1 MIGQFGPEG
10 GTLSCEDSDVI
21 VEIPPGAIPPD
32 RRDQLII
39 ARICLCPDSIGPK
52 LTDPDSLWL
61 SPLVDLESPGLQRFD
76 KNVLIKIPHRARVQP
91 GWTFS
96 VHYTDPTADTKN
108 NWQTDTTRA
117 TVNQL
122 PEAATFLHS
131 KYTDT
136 QAMWNC
142 VEQKWHFCTEEKASN
157 DVTRLTFS
165 VDEKYVNIS
174 TSHFSQYVCSGCSK
188 THPLN
193 LESVVFWQH
202 YKVKGLDQI
211 DLTVYIID
219 IIKDTRKASVESN
232 DRSSKLAGAQSGM
245 TPYSSLSLEY
255 TSSEASSLVIF
266 VDEECMDDDWKWSLK
281 SYNGRLPAKREMS
294 VESAIRGCCSS
305 NMSTREMFTFVPR
318 DPSEHGQLSFFQ
330 AMIGIKQLNLQDVVM
345 KMPILVTAP
354 LTKGCGAAGA
364 TNTDNTSSEVPIRDE
379 EIDFVAERLPC
390 SKWRPLYRKLMG
402 KGADNGIEEIW
413 YRDPTDSREQIHSA
427 LVGWRSSKGR
437 MATVEKLITALQQVE
452 LRDIAD
458 QLQSFCPESRE

>member
-1 MIGQFGPEG
+1 MMGQFGPEG
-10 GTLSCEDSDVI
+10 GILSCEDSDVI

-61 SPLVDLESPGLQRFD
+61 SPLVDLESPGLDRFD

-96 VHYTDPTADTKN
+96 VHTDDTKCN
-108 NWQTDTTRA
+108 GQTDNTPS
-117 TVNQL
+117 TVDL
-122 PEAATFLHS
+122 VPEATTFLHG
-131 KYTDT
+131 KDTDT

-142 VEQKWHFCTEEKASN
+142 VEQKWHFRTEEKASN

-165 VDEKYVNIS
+165 VDEKYVIIS

-193 LESVVFWQH
+193 LEAVVYWQH
-202 YKVKGLDQI
+202 YKVEGLHQMY
-211 DLTVYIID
+211 LNVYIID
-219 IIKDTRKASVESN
+219 TIKDTRKASVESN
-232 DRSSKLAGAQSGM
+232 ERSSKLAGAKSGM
-245 TPYSSLSLEY
+245 TGYYPLSLEY
-255 TSSEASSLVIF
+255 TSGEASSFTIY
-266 VDEECMDDDWKWSLK
+266 VDEECMDDDWKWVLN
-281 SYNGRLPAKREMS
+281 SYKGTLPAKREMS
-294 VESAIRGCCSS
+294 VESVIRGCCSS
-305 NMSTREMFTFVPR
+305 HLSTREMFTFVPR
-318 DPSEHGQLSFFQ
+318 DLSKHEQLSFFQ
-330 AMIGIKQLNLQDVVM
+330 AMIGIRQLKLQDVVM

-354 LTKGCGAAGA
+354 LTKGCICRAAGA
-364 TNTDNTSSEVPIRDE
+364 SNTDNTSSEVPIRDE

-413 YRDPTDSREQIHSA
+413 YRDRTDSREQIHSA